1 MAAVLAIGVYADWR
15 QCFKMKDAHW
25 STGLAKLPLAAR
37 WLCYYVLIGCI
48 LVGFIM
54 QSGGFGTVSF
64 AYANF

>member
-1 MAAVLAIGVYADWR
+1 
-15 QCFKMKDAHW
+15 MKDAHW